1 MQASIAQAYEAA
13 KQLYAQHGIHT
24 EDVLAKLAAIR
35 VSVHCWQGDDVKG
48 FLFREQALSGGI
60 SVTGNYPGAAR
71 TPDELRCDME
81 KAFSLIPGKHK
92 VNLHAIYADT
102 DEKPDLNELEPKHFQ
117 PWVDWAREQGLGLD
131 FNPTCFSH
139 DMSKDGLTLSHPDP
153 EVRAFWIEHCKRSR
167 RIGAYFGEQLG
178 QTCVTNVWVPDGY
191 KDAPA
196 DRLTPRRRLKDS
208 LDEVFTEPLDP
219 KHHLDAVESKLFGL
233 GSEAYVV
240 GSHEFYMGYG
250 MQNNKLICLD
260 AGHFHPT
267 EVISNKLSSLA
278 LFSDGILLH
287 VSRPMRWDSDHVVT
301 MDDEL
306 LEIARELVRGD
317 LLGKTHIGLDFFD
330 ASINR
335 VAAWVIGTRNTIKA
349 LLRAMLEPVEAL
361 KQAELA
367 GDYTTRL
374 ALTEEFKSYPFG
386 AVWDYYCVTQGVP
399 VREAWLSE
407 VKQYEADVLLKRETA
422 AGSAVETP

>member
-1 MQASIAQAYEAA
+1 MQTSVEKSYEEA
-13 KQLYAQHGIHT
+13 KVLYQKHGINVD
-24 EDVLAKLAAIR
+24 EVLEALAKIK
-35 VSVHCWQGDDVKG
+35 VSVHCWQGDDVRG
-48 FLFREQALSGGI
+48 FLFPDQELTGGI
-60 SVTGNYPGAAR
+60 SVTGNYPGKAR
-71 TPDELRCDME
+71 TPKQLQADME

-102 DEKPDLNELEPKHFQ
+102 NEKVDLDQLEPKHFQ
-117 PWVDWAREQGLGLD
+117 SWVDWAKEQGLGLD

-139 DMSKDGLTLSHPDP
+139 EKSSDGFTLSHPDP
-153 EVRAFWIEHCKRSR
+153 EIRQFWIDHCKASR
-167 RIGAYFGEQLG
+167 KIGAYFGEQLG

-191 KDAPA
+191 KDVPA
-196 DRLTPRRRLKDS
+196 DRMAPRQRLKDS
-208 LDEVFTEPLDP
+208 LDQVFAEEIDP
-219 KHHLDAVESKLFGL
+219 KYNLDAVESKVFGL

-250 MQNNKLICLD
+250 IKNDKLICLD

-278 LFSDGILLH
+278 LFTNGILLH
-287 VSRPMRWDSDHVVT
+287 VSRPMRWDSDHVVV

-306 LEIARELVRGD
+306 LDIGRELVRNK
-317 LLGKTHIGLDFFD
+317 LLDTTHIGLDFFD

-349 LLRAMLEPVEAL
+349 LMRAMLEPSEAL
-361 KQAELA
+361 KKAELE
-367 GDYTTRL
+367 GDFTTRL

-386 AVWDYYCVTQGVP
+386 AVWDYYCAKQGVP
-399 VREAWLSE
+399 VREEWLAE
-407 VKQYEADVLLKRETA
+407 VKTYEKEVLLKRETEA
-422 AGSAVETP
+422 AVV

>member
-1 MQASIAQAYEAA
+1 MNASIDKSYAEAKELYA
-13 KQLYAQHGIHT
+13 AHGIDTDQVLKQLANI
-24 EDVLAKLAAIR
+24 KI
-35 VSVHCWQGDDVKG
+35 SMHCWQGDDVRG
-48 FLFREQALSGGI
+48 FLFRDQALSGGI

-71 TPDELRCDME
+71 TPEELRADLE
-81 KAFSLIPGKHK
+81 KAYSLIPGKHK
-92 VNLHAIYADT
+92 LNLHAIYADT
-102 DEKPDLNELEPKHFQ
+102 DELVDLDQLEPKHFQ
-117 PWVDWAREQGLGLD
+117 SWVDWAKANGLGLD

-139 DMSKDGLTLSHPDP
+139 PKSSDGFTLSHPDP
-153 EVRAFWIEHCKRSR
+153 AIRQFWIDHCKASR
-167 RIGAYFGEQLG
+167 KIGAYFGEQLG

-191 KDAPA
+191 KDVPA
-196 DRLTPRRRLKDS
+196 DRMAPRQRLKAA
-208 LDEVFTEPLDP
+208 LDEVFAEELNPA
-219 KHHLDAVESKLFGL
+219 HNLDAVESKLFGL

-250 MQNNKLICLD
+250 LQNNKLICLD

-267 EVISNKLSSLA
+267 ETISNKLSSLA
-278 LFSDGILLH
+278 LFADGILLH

-306 LEIARELVRGD
+306 MDIARELVRGD
-317 LLGKTHIGLDFFD
+317 LLGKTYIGLDFFD

-361 KQAELA
+361 RAAELA

-386 AVWDYYCVTQGVP
+386 AVWDYYCATQNVP
-399 VREAWLSE
+399 VRETWLAE
-407 VKQYEADVLLKRETA
+407 VKSYEQEVLSKRQ
-422 AGSAVETP
+422 G

>member
-1 MQASIAQAYEAA
+1 MDKSIQANYEIA
-13 KQLYAQHGIHT
+13 KQLYAAHGINV
-24 EDVLAKLAAIR
+24 DQVLEQLEKIK
-35 VSVHCWQGDDVKG
+35 VSMHCWQGDDVKG
-48 FLFREQALSGGI
+48 FLNRGQDLTGGI
-60 SVTGNYPGAAR
+60 SVTGNYPGAAQ
-71 TPDELRCDME
+71 TPEQLRADLE

-102 DEKPDLNELEPKHFQ
+102 EERVELDELEPKHFQ
-117 PWVDWAREQGLGLD
+117 KWVDWSKEQGLGLD

-139 DMSKDGLTLSHPDP
+139 EKSKDGFTLSHPDP
-153 EVRAFWIEHCKRSR
+153 EIRKFWIDHCKASR
-167 RIGAYFGEQLG
+167 KIGAYFGEQLG
-178 QTCVTNVWVPDGY
+178 QTCVTNVWIPDGF

-196 DRLTPRRRLKDS
+196 DRLAPRQRLKES
-208 LDEVFTEPLDP
+208 LDEVFAEPLNP
-219 KHHLDAVESKLFGL
+219 AHNLDAVESKLFGI

-250 MQNNKLICLD
+250 IQNNKLICLD

-267 EVISNKLSSLA
+267 EMISNKLSSLS
-278 LFSDGILLH
+278 LFTDGILLH

-306 LEIARELVRGD
+306 IDIARELVRGN
-317 LLGKTHIGLDFFD
+317 LLEKTYIGLDFFD

-349 LLRAMLEPVEAL
+349 LMRAMLEPVESL
-361 KQAELA
+361 KKAELE

-386 AVWDYYCVTQGVP
+386 AVWDYYCASKGVP
-399 VREAWLSE
+399 VREEWLAE
-407 VKQYEADVLLKRETA
+407 VKSYERDVLLKR
-422 AGSAVETP
+422 G

>member
-1 MQASIAQAYEAA
+1 MQQSTVNNYEAA
-13 KQLYAQHGIHT
+13 KQLYAKHGI
-24 EDVLAKLAAIR
+24 DVDHALEQLAQIK
-35 VSVHCWQGDDVKG
+35 VSMHCWQGDDVKG
-48 FLFREQALSGGI
+48 FLNKDQDLTGGI

-71 TPDELRCDME
+71 TPDELRADLE

-102 DEKPDLNELEPKHFQ
+102 DEKVELDQIEPKHFQ
-117 PWVDWAREQGLGLD
+117 KWVDWAKEQELGMD

-139 DMSKDGLTLSHPDP
+139 EKSEDGFTLSHPDP
-153 EVRAFWIEHCKRSR
+153 AIRRFWIDHCKASR
-167 RIGAYFGEQLG
+167 KIGAYFGEQLG
-178 QTCVTNVWVPDGY
+178 QTCVTNVWVPDGF
-191 KDAPA
+191 KDVPV
-196 DRLTPRRRLKDS
+196 DRLAPRQRLKES
-208 LDEVFTEPLDP
+208 LDEVFAEELNPA
-219 KHHLDAVESKLFGL
+219 HNLDAVESKLFGI

-250 MQNNKLICLD
+250 LQNNKLICLD

-267 EVISNKLSSLA
+267 EVISNKLSSLS
-278 LFSDGILLH
+278 LFADGILLH

-301 MDDEL
+301 LDDEL
-306 LEIARELVRGD
+306 IEIGRELVRGD

-349 LLRAMLEPVEAL
+349 LLRAMLDPVEAL
-361 KQAELA
+361 KKAELE
-367 GDYTTRL
+367 GDYTSRL

-386 AVWDYYCVTQGVP
+386 AVWDYYCEKNGVP
-399 VREAWLSE
+399 VREEWLSE
-407 VKQYEADVLLKRETA
+407 VKAYEQEVLLKR
-422 AGSAVETP
+422 GN